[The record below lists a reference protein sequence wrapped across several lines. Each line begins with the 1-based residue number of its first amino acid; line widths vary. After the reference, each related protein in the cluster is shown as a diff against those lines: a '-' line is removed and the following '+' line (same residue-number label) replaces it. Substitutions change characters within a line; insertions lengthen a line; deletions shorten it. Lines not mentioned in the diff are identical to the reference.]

1 MEETNR
7 LEEED
12 EPSPVGAAPPEPDQE
27 CPAERQVRE
36 ADQDL
41 KVPFAPHSLKT

>member
-1 MEETNR
+1 MEEADR

-12 EPSPVGAAPPEPDQE
+12 EPPPVGAAPSEPDQV

-36 ADQDL
+36 ADQDV
-41 KVPFAPHSLKT
+41 KVQFAPQP

>member
-1 MEETNR
+1 MEEADR

-12 EPSPVGAAPPEPDQE
+12 EPSPVGAASSEPDQV

-36 ADQDL
+36 ADRDL
-41 KVPFAPHSLKT
+41 KVLFAPHSLKI